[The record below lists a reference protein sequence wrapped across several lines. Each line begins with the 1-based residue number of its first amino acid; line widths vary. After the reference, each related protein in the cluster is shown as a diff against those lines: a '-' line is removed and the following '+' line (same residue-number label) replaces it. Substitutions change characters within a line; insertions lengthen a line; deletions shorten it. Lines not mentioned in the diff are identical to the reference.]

1 LREVVYPVLK
11 LREEKWT
18 FVIVG
23 GGKIDF
29 FLLSSALGAL
39 IITVVQYAKQLFF
52 RKGKVGR
59 EDGWCEGVPEAGWAV
74 EIK

>member
-1 LREVVYPVLK
+1 LREVVCPVLK

-29 FLLSSALGAL
+29 FHSQKV
-39 IITVVQYAKQLFF
+39 IFNTEN
-52 RKGKVGR
+52 RKKTLYNL
-59 EDGWCEGVPEAGWAV
+59 
-74 EIK
+74 

>member
-1 LREVVYPVLK
+1 LREVVCPVLK

-29 FLLSSALGAL
+29 FLIGFCPN
-39 IITVVQYAKQLFF
+39 VVMDLKFF
-52 RKGKVGR
+52 
-59 EDGWCEGVPEAGWAV
+59 
-74 EIK
+74 

>member
-1 LREVVYPVLK
+1 LREVVCPVLK

-29 FLLSSALGAL
+29 FHKSIS
-39 IITVVQYAKQLFF
+39 ISFF
-52 RKGKVGR
+52 S
-59 EDGWCEGVPEAGWAV
+59 
-74 EIK
+74 

>member
-1 LREVVYPVLK
+1 LREVVCPVLK

-29 FLLSSALGAL
+29 FHILARGNLH
-39 IITVVQYAKQLFF
+39 F
-52 RKGKVGR
+52 
-59 EDGWCEGVPEAGWAV
+59 
-74 EIK
+74 

>member
-1 LREVVYPVLK
+1 LREVVCPVLK

-29 FLLSSALGAL
+29 FLSFIVAAYVVCSLGFIL
-39 IITVVQYAKQLFF
+39 QWVYQGFGF
-52 RKGKVGR
+52 DKG
-59 EDGWCEGVPEAGWAV
+59 P
-74 EIK
+74 

>member
-39 IITVVQYAKQLFF
+39 IITVVQ
-52 RKGKVGR
+52 
-59 EDGWCEGVPEAGWAV
+59 
-74 EIK
+74 

>member
-1 LREVVYPVLK
+1 LREVVCPVLK

-29 FLLSSALGAL
+29 FPKYLEVSRPYMSLL
-39 IITVVQYAKQLFF
+39 
-52 RKGKVGR
+52 GR
-59 EDGWCEGVPEAGWAV
+59 ELSNGKCC
-74 EIK
+74 

>member
-1 LREVVYPVLK
+1 LREVVCPVLK

-29 FLLSSALGAL
+29 FLFCSVASAVDDTITMWLGTAG
-39 IITVVQYAKQLFF
+39 I
-52 RKGKVGR
+52 
-59 EDGWCEGVPEAGWAV
+59 EGGTARSRRSIRVW
-74 EIK
+74 